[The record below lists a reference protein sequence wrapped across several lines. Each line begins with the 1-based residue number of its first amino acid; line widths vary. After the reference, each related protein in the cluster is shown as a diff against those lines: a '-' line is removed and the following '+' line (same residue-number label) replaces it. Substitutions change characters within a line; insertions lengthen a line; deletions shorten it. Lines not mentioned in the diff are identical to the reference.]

1 MALLLVLALAMHCR
15 AARYRWPLA
24 MRQLRLVVRQR
35 CRAALVISV
44 GRFGCVARRVYLVV
58 WVPQEVLCM
67 SLVTRLR
74 FRGMPLV
81 FAVVLALRPLADQCR
96 LCRLM
101 EALRVLVVVWRSLL
115 AWLRL
120 AIAGQ
125 FLCPAVL
132 PKVARRVPS
141 TSWHTLVALWI
152 LPRGSRVRAVA
163 SYQLRAG
170 AVPRLVVQLH
180 YGQVAL
186 TLAKAVRCGWR
197 VVEAPVLP
205 VDL

>member
-101 EALRVLVVVWRSLL
+101 EALRVLVVVWQSLL

-132 PKVARRVPS
+132 PKVAMPAQSMLRPAQ
-141 TSWHTLVALWI
+141 VAQQAVAMCML
-152 LPRGSRVRAVA
+152 LPELEARAVPCVFPRVIP
-163 SYQLRAG
+163 RAQAAMCG
-170 AVPRLVVQLH
+170 CLAVPALHLAVV
-180 YGQVAL
+180 
-186 TLAKAVRCGWR
+186 R
-197 VVEAPVLP
+197 
-205 VDL
+205 